1 MMSDQSAS
9 KKILVVDDEKEVVQ
23 YLSSILQRANYEV
36 ISTTQGKQ
44 ALELAFQHK
53 PDLIILDVLIP
64 DLRGEE
70 IYRLLSENQETAGI
84 PIIFLTGIITEED
97 ESFIQ
102 NLTGRSRLLAKPTT
116 KEKILDAI
124 HKTLEDHGLSLS

>member
-1 MMSDQSAS
+1 MMSQSS
-9 KKILVVDDEKEVVQ
+9 PKKILVVDDEKEVVE

-44 ALELAFQHK
+44 ALDLAFEHK

-70 IYRLLSENQETAGI
+70 IYRLLSENAETADI

-124 HKTLEDHGLSLS
+124 HKTLEDHDLSLS

>member
-1 MMSDQSAS
+1 MSQSS
-9 KKILVVDDEKEVVQ
+9 TKRILVVDDEKEVVE
-23 YLSSILQRANYEV
+23 YLRSILQRASYEV
-36 ISTTQGKQ
+36 ISTTQGKE
-44 ALELAFQHK
+44 AVDLAFRNK

-70 IYRLLSENQETAGI
+70 IYRLLSENPETAGI

-124 HKTLEDHGLSLS
+124 HKTLEDPDLSFS

>member
-1 MMSDQSAS
+1 MMSDRSAS

-44 ALELAFQHK
+44 ALELAFEHK

-70 IYRLLSENQETAGI
+70 IYRLLSENQETASI

-124 HKTLEDHGLSLS
+124 HKTLEDHDLSLS